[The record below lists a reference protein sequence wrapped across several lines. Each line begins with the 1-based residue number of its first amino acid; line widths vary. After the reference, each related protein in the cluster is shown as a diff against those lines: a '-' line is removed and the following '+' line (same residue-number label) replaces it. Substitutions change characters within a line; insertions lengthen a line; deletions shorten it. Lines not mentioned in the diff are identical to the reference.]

1 MKLEEDLLGFPTYPA
16 PRVARVAAGEPIPV
30 SRMLAV
36 GELPAK
42 GGAGP
47 LTALLE
53 NRLIELL
60 ALL

>member
-1 MKLEEDLLGFPTYPA
+1 MKLEEDLLGFPNYPT
-16 PRVARVAAGEPIPV
+16 PRVARVAAGEPVPV
-30 SRMLAV
+30 SEMLAS

-53 NRLIELL
+53 SRLIDLL
-60 ALL
+60 ARL